1 MKWGKM
7 HLLSHKPAT
16 SGDILL
22 VAFGRREER
31 PESVWAL
38 SFGMETIHTIVRSG
52 QELAFTAQ
60 ENPTPSFNGPDY
72 WVITLFFTTAESAA
86 QYEAELRSLK
96 SQVLFLGDHEVSG
109 IVARGGHSMQAIGV
123 SDSVVELLAYR
134 HGAKARLVSSA
145 KSAHRD
151 YYLLPAK

>member
-7 HLLSHKPAT
+7 HLLSHKPDT
-16 SGDILL
+16 SGDILR

-38 SFGMETIHTIVRSG
+38 SFAMVSIRTIARSG

-60 ENPTPSFNGPDY
+60 ENPAPAFNGPDH
-72 WVITLFFTTAESAA
+72 WVITLFFATAEGAA
-86 QYEAELRSLK
+86 RYEAELRSLK
-96 SQVLFLGDHEVSG
+96 PQVLFLGDHEVSG
-109 IVARGGHSMQAIGV
+109 IVARGGHSLQAIGV

-134 HGAKARLVSSA
+134 HGARARLVSSA